1 MLDRQASDRADFS
14 DQNMGHARKK
24 NCRLSSFL
32 KRVAGIQLG
41 PEISPGWLGYLI
53 AGFIGAVILIF
64 VARAIETGATG
75 DDKNQLIN
83 VVRLSGPK
91 SQIWYQRRGQLS
103 PGSAIPHSKSMESS

>member
-53 AGFIGAVILIF
+53 AGFIGAVILIV
-64 VARAIETGATG
+64 VARAIEMGATG
-75 DDKNQLIN
+75 DDINQLIN
-83 VVRLSGPK
+83 VVRLSGP
-91 SQIWYQRRGQLS
+91 IIANQRRSQLS